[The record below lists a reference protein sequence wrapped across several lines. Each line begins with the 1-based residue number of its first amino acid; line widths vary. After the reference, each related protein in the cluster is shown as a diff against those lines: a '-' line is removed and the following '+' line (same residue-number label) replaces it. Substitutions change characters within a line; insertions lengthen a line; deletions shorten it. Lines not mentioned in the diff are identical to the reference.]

1 MPGHDI
7 LGGRSYYY
15 SHFTDGDT
23 RLTVYIST
31 RLNPSGSVLLIHH
44 TPRLS
49 DQMGP
54 TMGVL
59 SKPYPH
65 LGSLESSAEAQ
76 LASAASA
83 LLTGNIWG
91 GFLKELSGGPA
102 GQPDKLNTGQLRRAP
117 GNGRFPEDSC
127 LAWVCSAFQER
138 PSVSHNQ
145 HQVYQLTAGQHLD
158 LLGPGIR
165 MWNA

>member
-1 MPGHDI
+1 
-7 LGGRSYYY
+7 
-15 SHFTDGDT
+15 
-23 RLTVYIST
+23 
-31 RLNPSGSVLLIHH
+31 
-44 TPRLS
+44 
-49 DQMGP
+49 MGP
-54 TMGVL
+54 SMGVL
-59 SKPYPH
+59 SKPCLH

-91 GFLKELSGGPA
+91 GFLKELWGGPA
-102 GQPDKLNTGQLRRAP
+102 GQPDKLKLRTAQEGTREWT
-117 GNGRFPEDSC
+117 RFPEDSC
-127 LAWVCSAFQER
+127 LAWVRSAFQER

-165 MWNA
+165 VWNA

>member
-1 MPGHDI
+1 MGTPASQCTSPQD
-7 LGGRSYYY
+7 S
-15 SHFTDGDT
+15 
-23 RLTVYIST
+23 
-31 RLNPSGSVLLIHH
+31 PSGSVLLIHH

-54 TMGVL
+54 SMGVL

-76 LASAASA
+76 MASAAST

-91 GFLKELSGGPA
+91 GFLKELWGGPA
-102 GQPDKLNTGQLRRAP
+102 GQPDKLKHRTAQEGTGEWT
-117 GNGRFPEDSC
+117 RFPEDSC
-127 LAWVCSAFQER
+127 PAWVCSAFQER
-138 PSVSHNQ
+138 PSVSHSQ
-145 HQVYQLTAGQHLD
+145 RQVHQLTAGQHLD

>member
-1 MPGHDI
+1 
-7 LGGRSYYY
+7 
-15 SHFTDGDT
+15 
-23 RLTVYIST
+23 
-31 RLNPSGSVLLIHH
+31 
-44 TPRLS
+44 
-49 DQMGP
+49 MGP
-54 TMGVL
+54 SSGVL
-59 SKPYPH
+59 SKPYPL
-65 LGSLESSAEAQ
+65 LGSLESSAEAR
-76 LASAASA
+76 LASAVST

-91 GFLKELSGGPA
+91 GFLKKLWGEPV
-102 GQPDKLNTGQLRRAP
+102 GQTDKLKHRTAQEGTGEWT
-117 GNGRFPEDSC
+117 RFPEDSC